1 MALPTIT
8 YSQLLS
14 YDPCWSH
21 SAAGRKR
28 LQYYSN
34 KLGGKAN
41 ALDILRLRRVP
52 ARDRLWAVLR
62 GDLIPDRLLHE
73 FGCWCADEAL
83 KLIDN
88 PDPRSVKA
96 VMAKRQWLRGEI
108 TDAALERARAAAW
121 VAVWVARAAAWAA
134 QDAAW
139 AAQDAAGAAP
149 DAAWAADLDVRAA
162 AREAAQAAQDAA
174 WAAEID
180 VRAAAREAAQ
190 AAQDAAWAAET
201 DARDARD
208 AAISAQVNELIRMLE
223 AYHDK

>member
-1 MALPTIT
+1 MELPTIT
-8 YSQLLS
+8 YSQLLL

-108 TDAALERARAAAW
+108 TGEELERAQAAAW
-121 VAVWVARAAAWAA
+121 EAAQAAAQAAVWAVRTATWAAQAAAWAAVWAAQAAARAAQAAAWAA
-134 QDAAW
+134 QAA
-139 AAQDAAGAAP
+139 
-149 DAAWAADLDVRAA
+149 LS
-162 AREAAQAAQDAA
+162 
-174 WAAEID
+174 
-180 VRAAAREAAQ
+180 
-190 AAQDAAWAAET
+190 AET
-201 DARDARD
+201 DARAARDARD
-208 AAISAQVNELIRMLE
+208 AAISAQVDELIRMLE
-223 AYHDK
+223 AYHDQ

>member
-1 MALPTIT
+1 MELPTIT
-8 YSQLLS
+8 YSRLLS
-14 YDPCWSH
+14 YRPCWSR

-108 TDAALERARAAAW
+108 TGEELERAQAAAW
-121 VAVWVARAAAWAA
+121 EAAQAAAQAAVWAVRTATWAAQAAAWAAVWAAQAAARAAQAAAWAA
-134 QDAAW
+134 QAA
-139 AAQDAAGAAP
+139 
-149 DAAWAADLDVRAA
+149 LS
-162 AREAAQAAQDAA
+162 
-174 WAAEID
+174 
-180 VRAAAREAAQ
+180 
-190 AAQDAAWAAET
+190 AET
-201 DARDARD
+201 DARAARDARD
-208 AAISAQVNELIRMLE
+208 AAISAQVDELIRMLE
-223 AYHDK
+223 AYHDQ

>member
-1 MALPTIT
+1 MELPTIT
-8 YSQLLS
+8 YSQLLL

-52 ARDRLWAVLR
+52 AGDRLWVVLR
-62 GDLIPDRLLHE
+62 EDLIPAKLLHE

-88 PDPRSVKA
+88 PDPSSVEA
-96 VMAKRQWLRGEI
+96 VRAKRQWLRGEI

-121 VAVWVARAAAWAA
+121 VAVWVARAAAW
-134 QDAAW
+134 
-139 AAQDAAGAAP
+139 
-149 DAAWAADLDVRAA
+149 
-162 AREAAQAAQDAA
+162 AAQDAA

>member
-1 MALPTIT
+1 MELPTIT
-8 YSQLLS
+8 YSQLLL

-52 ARDRLWAVLR
+52 AGDRLWVVLR
-62 GDLIPDRLLHE
+62 EDLIPAKLLHE

-88 PDPRSVKA
+88 PDPRSVEA
-96 VMAKRQWLRGEI
+96 VRAKRQWLRGEI

-139 AAQDAAGAAP
+139 
-149 DAAWAADLDVRAA
+149 
-162 AREAAQAAQDAA
+162 AAQDAA

>member
-108 TDAALERARAAAW
+108 TGEELERAQAAAW
-121 VAVWVARAAAWAA
+121 EAAQAAAQGAVWAVRTATWAAQAAARAAQAAAWAA
-134 QDAAW
+134 QAA
-139 AAQDAAGAAP
+139 
-149 DAAWAADLDVRAA
+149 LS
-162 AREAAQAAQDAA
+162 
-174 WAAEID
+174 
-180 VRAAAREAAQ
+180 
-190 AAQDAAWAAET
+190 AET
-201 DARDARD
+201 DARAARDARD
-208 AAISAQVNELIRMLE
+208 AAISAQVDELIRMLE
-223 AYHDK
+223 AYHDQ

>member
-1 MALPTIT
+1 MELPTIT

-52 ARDRLWAVLR
+52 AGDRLWVVLR
-62 GDLIPDRLLHE
+62 EDLIPAKLLHE

-88 PDPRSVKA
+88 PDPRSVEA
-96 VMAKRQWLRGEI
+96 VRAKRQWLRGEI

-139 AAQDAAGAAP
+139 
-149 DAAWAADLDVRAA
+149 
-162 AREAAQAAQDAA
+162 AAQDAA